1 MSGSGALEVLSGLG
15 QGGVAHQ
22 VLPVLELAALLQ
34 QALGVGLRG
43 HATHLIRVYILA
55 RCTSHRCH
63 IIPIDLELGDSGLLG
78 EDVAVEAL
86 DYGLGGRVLVELGA
100 VILHVHVVADAQEL
114 LAVLVAARQ
123 QDGGDAH
130 DVIHWQ
136 LAVIRCVALSVQKSI
151 RSRSSMDGF
160 KNSIE
165 PKVSSE
171 QNQNDDINTSISH
184 TDESKCL

>member
-15 QGGVAHQ
+15 ERCVAHQ

-34 QALGVGLRG
+34 KALGVGLRG

-160 KNSIE
+160 
-165 PKVSSE
+165 
-171 QNQNDDINTSISH
+171 
-184 TDESKCL
+184 